1 MDSSTL
7 SFLIKDLFKSKGF
20 DLVGFS
26 KIQQMKDFDYMKDWL
41 ENGYHADYLSIGKS
55 FHWQKYDYL
64 CEASAYPVWRHIKE
78 FYWVWFVLAKYA
90 IVHSHFMLTV
100 GSDGWELPFLKK
112 SSSAK
117 FDFVFLNHSIRD
129 FFVNFLTS

>member
-41 ENGYHADYLSIGKS
+41 ENGYHADMEYLENPKRQEPAAHFTRRRPRSFTTLFEHKHDELTKGKQLS
-55 FHWQKYDYL
+55 QCVRVCVCDWGRWWGKMLED
-64 CEASAYPVWRHIKE
+64 
-78 FYWVWFVLAKYA
+78 
-90 IVHSHFMLTV
+90 VH
-100 GSDGWELPFLKK
+100 
-112 SSSAK
+112 
-117 FDFVFLNHSIRD
+117 
-129 FFVNFLTS
+129 